1 MKQYTRKQVIKRLKD
16 RIAKGY
22 GIVAAGAGTGISAKF
37 EEEGGADLILV
48 FNSGLYRMHGL
59 GSLSGWM
66 AYGNANDVSLELGEK
81 HILPIVKEAP
91 VICSVNGTDPT
102 KVMESFLWKIGEA
115 GFSGINNFPTI
126 GMIDGK
132 FRAALE
138 ETGMGYDKEVE
149 MIALAHEMGFFTT
162 AYVFNPEE
170 ARQMAKA
177 GCDCILAHMGLTVGG
192 AIGAKE
198 TMSLQ
203 EAAEQTEKIES
214 DEGDNAEPPQSRS
227 PIPSPQ
233 FKGRGKGLFSEGE
246 FSRYIVLDP
255 MIIPP
260 FDGVDIK
267 AAHHDGKM
275 EVISSCQAGV
285 TREPQGGSF
294 SDLLSKGNLY
304 FAQVSVNRRQAL
316 SVVEHDG
323 ETVDSKPIC
332 VDNSAMIG
340 CLHRG
345 VG

>member
-16 RIAKGY
+16 KLAKGY
-22 GIVAAGAGTGISAKF
+22 CIVAAGAGTGISAKF

-102 KVMESFLWKIGEA
+102 KVMEAFLWKVGEA

-149 MIALAHEMGFFTT
+149 MIALAHEMDFFTT

-203 EAAEQTEKIES
+203 EAAEQTEKI
-214 DEGDNAEPPQSRS
+214 A
-227 PIPSPQ
+227 
-233 FKGRGKGLFSEGE
+233 
-246 FSRYIVLDP
+246 
-255 MIIPP
+255 
-260 FDGVDIK
+260 K
-267 AAHHDGKM
+267 AARSVNPDVFVLCHGGP
-275 EVISSCQAGV
+275 ISSPSDVEEVLKRAPIHGFV
-285 TREPQGGSF
+285 GASSMERIPVEKGIRETTA
-294 SDLLSKGNLY
+294 K
-304 FAQVSVNRRQAL
+304 FAALKIKKSPLKRKRQEPAKKNRKR
-316 SVVEHDG
+316 
-323 ETVDSKPIC
+323 
-332 VDNSAMIG
+332 
-340 CLHRG
+340 
-345 VG
+345 